1 MSHGH
6 DEVDTGPAERT
17 HGLLA
22 EFSTP
27 DALLEASRKCRDAGF
42 SKWDACTPY
51 PIHGLEGA
59 MGIKMTRLPWVVFFM
74 GLTGFTTATL
84 LQIGANGAFGYAF
97 HISGKPLAGW
107 PSMGPVMFELTVL
120 FSALTTLLVM
130 AVFNNLPL
138 FNHPAFKVENF
149 KHVTSHSFFV
159 IIEAR
164 DPKFTEAGTA
174 EFLKSLGAEKITTL
188 TEPTKVEI
196 PKIIKY
202 VAIVAT
208 CAALIPPAIIFRAR
222 NTHSENVK
230 IHLVDDMDF
239 QPKFRAQQTT
249 TFFADKSADRLA
261 IPGTIAQGELNLDD
275 HLIKGT
281 VGGKFINGFPAA
293 LKIDDEAMKRGQK
306 MFNIYCTACHGLAGN
321 GDGMVHQRAVDIQE
335 SNWVPPT
342 NLAGETTLK
351 LTDGEIFNAISNG
364 IRNMQPY
371 GGQIVPEDR
380 WKIVLYL
387 RALQKAQPL
396 PAKTAEQVDELKGK
410 KVGAN

>member
-6 DEVDTGPAERT
+6 EEVETGPVEQNF
-17 HGLLA
+17 GLLA
-22 EFSTP
+22 EFSSP
-27 DALLEASRKCRDAGF
+27 DALLNASRKCRDAGF
-42 SKWDACTPY
+42 KNWDACTPY
-51 PIHGLEGA
+51 PIHGLEEA
-59 MGIKMTRLPWVVFFM
+59 MAIKMTRLPWVVFCM
-74 GLTGFTTATL
+74 GLIGFTTATL
-84 LQIGANGAFGYAF
+84 LQIGANGSFGYPF

-120 FSALTTLLVM
+120 FSALTTLLTM
-130 AVFNNLPL
+130 AVFNNLPY
-138 FNHPAFKVENF
+138 FFHPAFKAENF
-149 KHVTSHSFFV
+149 KHVTSHAFFI

-164 DPKFTEAGTA
+164 DPKFNDAATR
-174 EFLKSLGAEKITTL
+174 EFLNSIGAEKVVGL
-188 TEPTKVEI
+188 TEPSKAPI
-196 PKIIKY
+196 PKILKY
-202 VAIVAT
+202 AAIIVT

-230 IHLVDDMDF
+230 IHLIDDMDF
-239 QPKFRAQQTT
+239 QPKFRAQQVT
-249 TFFADKSADRLA
+249 TFFGDKAADRQA
-261 IPGTIAQGELNLDD
+261 IPGTVAQGELNLDD

-281 VGGKFINGFPAA
+281 VGGKFVNGFPKAIT
-293 LKIDDEAMKRGQK
+293 IDDEAMKRGQK
-306 MFNIYCTACHGLAGN
+306 MFNIYCTACHGLGGN
-321 GDGMVHQRAVDIQE
+321 GDGMVHQRAVEIQE

-342 NLAGETTLK
+342 NLVGETTLK
-351 LTDGEIFNAISNG
+351 LTDGEIFNAITNG

-396 PAKTAEQVDELKGK
+396 PAKTADQGKEL